1 MAENYTYNP
10 SQSISQSF
18 KETSGGIS
26 DIFKAIVDRKKRDY
40 DIAENIYTNIEALKE
55 KVNMYGRQDITN
67 KANELTSQL
76 SEAIKEGGSLDSAK
90 AALIAQKVRQIK
102 LEKQAWEDKAE
113 MRKEYQ
119 TKVLSQKDMIPNLE
133 KALMDGDKVTMDK
146 NILSIEDATKHFDK
160 AFKNNLDPQAVLQRA
175 YKTIRPESPINGMVT
190 NKDKSITMFSGKG
203 YYGDSYD
210 PITKTRIRPKTTPQ
224 FDPATGTTI
233 QVPTEDWDYQQMEKN
248 HPQVI
253 DLLVERQGAAADLLP
268 ADQRRK
274 IILNQEIN
282 RMPIEVKETYKA
294 PPKPTKTKSPSSADV
309 DAGGF
314 AGSLTPYDVTLPGN
328 LSGKA
333 IPSGRKIIAQ
343 IDPNT
348 KGVITAVAKD
358 ASGNYYGLVS
368 YKKNT
373 DIAWTDSEQE
383 PQEGVDTKWTK
394 ITTPK
399 AAFIADLNATAFN
412 LYKGKFAKPFINAVK
427 GIPTPKATTPAP
439 TGGGTPTPT
448 GGGSHKYPQPT
459 GAAASKLAFTNKQ
472 GKPVTEG
479 MLWAILKAKNF
490 SVEKYDYINQNKK

>member
-10 SQSISQSF
+10 SESISQSF
-18 KETSGGIS
+18 KNVGSGVAN
-26 DIFKAIVDRKKRDY
+26 IFKMIVDKKERDY
-40 DIAENIYTNIEALKE
+40 DIAENVYTNIEALKE
-55 KVNMYGRQDITN
+55 KVNMYGRQDVTN
-67 KANELTSQL
+67 KANQL
-76 SEAIKEGGSLDSAK
+76 VADLANSIKEDGTFSKSKMSLIK
-90 AALIAQKVRQIK
+90 MKVLNLKQ
-102 LEKQAWEDKAE
+102 EKQAWEDKAE
-113 MRKEYQ
+113 LRKEYQ

-175 YKTIRPESPINGMVT
+175 YKTIRPESPINGMLT
-190 NKDKSITMFSGKG
+190 HKDKSITMFSGKG

-294 PPKPTKTKSPSSADV
+294 PPKPAKVKQATESEKE
-309 DAGGF
+309 AGGF
-314 AGSLTPYDVTLPGN
+314 AGSLSPYDVTLPGN
-328 LSGKA
+328 IAGKA
-333 IPSGRKIIAQ
+333 IPTGRKLIGQ
-343 IDPNT
+343 IDPNM

-358 ASGNYYGLVS
+358 GSGNYYGLVS
-368 YKKNT
+368 YKKGDT
-373 DIAWTDSEQE
+373 IAWGDSEQD
-383 PQEGVDTKWTK
+383 PQEGVETRWTK

-399 AAFIADLNATAFN
+399 SAFITDLNATAFN
-412 LYKGKFAKPFINAVK
+412 LYKSKFAKPFINAVK
-427 GIPTPKATTPAP
+427 NIPTPKAATPAP
-439 TGGGTPTPT
+439 TGGGTPAAT

-459 GAAASKLAFTNKQ
+459 GSTATKIAFYNKK
-472 GKPVTEG
+472 GEPVTEG